1 MICVCVSYIPPL
13 SHTRINPSILSPWTL
28 IYFRYGKP
36 VIPLHFFHHMTTFT
50 MAAFTHNFPVGGFA
64 FLNAAVHFVMYLHY
78 SHPVRWA
85 RPFITTSQLVQFV
98 CVISVHTYAF
108 LQPAGSGCFDFSAVA
123 REWWYCQLVVVGY
136 FLLFCKFFVDN
147 YVKKEKPGERKGGK
161 GKRD

>member
-1 MICVCVSYIPPL
+1 MCVCVSYIPPL

-147 YVKKEKPGERKGGK
+147 YVKREKPGERKGGK